1 MFGIGG
7 IQPYFAN
14 ALRIASTNRDHRIQV
29 APVPWLADAPRGA
42 TVWRSGEGVT
52 TAAWAASRSEAP
64 QDQWHIWVNVTVP
77 AASSGA
83 QIMVMLPRTAKRGA
97 VCAWE
102 CGAETP
108 IPAAFTT
115 EWIAFDAAGNGHAE
129 YHAVLPPPSASATAP
144 LPADL
149 AATCSAVWHKGTV
162 RATPPGIDGGAKW
175 ADACPGFTMFP
186 SPAWTLRAARTQ
198 STPRRVKGSRRL
210 QLHAEGGSPSPPT
223 FLFTFWAQD
232 EVTVDAATV
241 L

>member
-1 MFGIGG
+1 MYGGSVSTAVFGIGG

-52 TAAWAASRSEAP
+52 TAAWASSRTRDRW
-64 QDQWHIWVNVTVP
+64 QLWVNVTVP

-83 QIMVMLPRTAKRGA
+83 QIKVMLPRTARRGA

-102 CGAETP
+102 CGAEVP

-129 YHAVLPPPSASATAP
+129 YHAAPPPASASATTP

-149 AATCSAVWHKGTV
+149 AATCTAVWHTGPV
-162 RATPPGIDGGAKW
+162 RETPPGIDGAANW
-175 ADACPGFTMFP
+175 ADARPGFTMFP
-186 SPAWTLRAARTQ
+186 SLDVDVTSGAYAFYAA
-198 STPRRVKGSRRL
+198 
-210 QLHAEGGSPSPPT
+210 AC
-223 FLFTFWAQD
+223 
-232 EVTVDAATV
+232 
-241 L
+241 